1 MDSNNTQLTA
11 QEELEILRRE
21 NREKEKVSKELDRLW
36 EMFPDVTLE
45 NAPDEL
51 WELVENGETL
61 LGAYCILMAR
71 KGIEEQKAREK
82 NRENALKTPPAV
94 KGGAE
99 KKEYFTRDQVSE
111 MDRNQVRKNYDAI
124 MDSMKYWN

>member
-36 EMFPDVTLE
+36 EMFPDVTPE
-45 NAPDEL
+45 DVPDEL

-61 LGAYCILMAR
+61 LGAYCILMA
-71 KGIEEQKAREK
+71 KKNIEEQKAREK
-82 NRENALKTPPAV
+82 NRENSMRTPPAV
-94 KGGAE
+94 KGGTE
-99 KKEYFTRDQVSE
+99 KKEYFTRDRVSE

-124 MDSMKYWN
+124 VDSMKYWN

>member
-1 MDSNNTQLTA
+1 MDNNNTQLTA

-36 EMFPDVTLE
+36 EMFPDVTPE
-45 NAPDEL
+45 DVPDEL

-61 LGAYCILMAR
+61 LGAYCILMA
-71 KGIEEQKAREK
+71 KKNIEDQKAREK
-82 NRENALKTPPAV
+82 NRENSMRTPPAV
-94 KGGAE
+94 KGGTE
-99 KKEYFTRDQVSE
+99 KKEYFTRDRVSE

-124 MDSMKYWN
+124 VDSMKYWN